1 MGVETCTSRALRE
14 KPSRFP
20 VPGKVV
26 SVGPCPGDSYL
37 SGASGMS
44 RGRAQTFQEQ
54 VLGKYLRRGRVG
66 SLCEMIVGRC
76 SFW

>member
-14 KPSRFP
+14 KQSRFP
-20 VPGKVV
+20 VPAKWCR
-26 SVGPCPGDSYL
+26 SVPALADSYL

-66 SLCEMIVGRC
+66 VSV
-76 SFW
+76 